1 MQAAALEE
9 AAALSGIAPEM
20 AEQIVEQAIAAPAPA
35 ITLPPRRIDVAGVS
49 SSENWQFKYA
59 GCASGLDWDKLPT
72 EDRERV
78 MRLLPR
84 EYLRPDEKAIGKVV
98 KALKG
103 STRIPGVEV
112 FDAGTV
118 RVRG

>member
-1 MQAAALEE
+1 
-9 AAALSGIAPEM
+9 
-20 AEQIVEQAIAAPAPA
+20 
-35 ITLPPRRIDVAGVS
+35 
-49 SSENWQFKYA
+49 
-59 GCASGLDWDKLPT
+59 
-72 EDRERV
+72 